1 MTKQDGRKLDHKS
14 LETLRL
20 IAVRRVVE
28 DGESPSAVM
37 RSLGLC
43 RTSIYPWLRKHKK
56 KGPEALL
63 MHKASGPKPK
73 LDGKQRRQV
82 RRWIIGKD
90 PRQYGFDFG
99 LWTRQI
105 VARLIEERFG
115 VSLKLTAVGRLLAS
129 LDITPQKPL
138 RRAYERDP
146 KAVEEWLKE
155 RYPRLRR
162 RARKHGATIFFLDEA
177 GFSSEPNLGK
187 TYGLKGQTPVVKTT
201 EAAEGNSGGRWVGE
215 PGQRQKVNA
224 ISAVSA
230 RGGFWSQV
238 YTGMF
243 NAGRFV
249 EFLKAFRR
257 GGRGKVFMVVDG
269 HPSHRAKVVAAY
281 VAACRGDLELHFL
294 PPYAPDL
301 NPDEFV
307 WQYAKTNGV
316 AKKPL
321 RRNESLKERVTQDLA
336 NIKANQH
343 LVRSFFMGQSV
354 VYAKD

>member
-1 MTKQDGRKLDHKS
+1 VAKQDGRKLDHQS

-20 IAVRRVVE
+20 IAVRRVIE
-28 DGESPSAVM
+28 DGEKPSEVM

-43 RTSIYPWLRKHKK
+43 RTSIYPWLRAHRRS
-56 KGPEALL
+56 GQTALL
-63 MHKASGPKPK
+63 RRKACGPRPK
-73 LDGKQRRQV
+73 LTAKQRQQV

-90 PRQYGFDFG
+90 PRQYGFHFG

-105 VARLIEERFG
+105 VAQLIQEKFG

-129 LDITPQKPL
+129 LEITPQKPL

-146 KAVEEWLKE
+146 KAVAEWLE
-155 RYPRLRR
+155 QDYPRLRR
-162 RARKHGATIFFLDEA
+162 RARKHGARIFFLDEA
-177 GFSSEPNLGK
+177 GFSSEPNLGR

-201 EAAEGNSGGRWVGE
+201 
-215 PGQRQKVNA
+215 GQRQKVNA

-230 RGGFWSQV
+230 KGGFWSQV
-238 YTGMF
+238 YTGML

-257 GGRGKVFMVVDG
+257 GGRGKVFLVVDG
-269 HPSHRAKVVAAY
+269 HPSHRAKVVTAY
-281 VAACRGDLELHFL
+281 VAACGGELELHFL

-321 RRNESLKERVTQDLA
+321 KRNESLKERVAGDLSA
-336 NIKANQH
+336 IKANSE
-343 LVRSFFMGQSV
+343 LVRSFFGAPSV